1 MIEISR
7 VLQKAVKL
15 YQSNGYKLIT
25 GLIIIYGLQ
34 WRLQESFRLDIAIL
48 SRLRQNFILKKFW
61 EIEYLTIRK
70 KLK

>member
-7 VLQKAVKL
+7 GLQKAVKL